1 MKAVLIPG
9 DGIGREIAES
19 VREVSAAL
27 NTGIEW
33 QEFAAGAEYAAESGE
48 LIAPGTLDAIEA
60 CGWALKGPTATPI
73 GKGFRSINV
82 QLRQRFNTY
91 ANLRPVRTL
100 PGVPTRFEN
109 VDLVIVREN
118 TEDLYKGIEYMLNDE
133 IANGVKLIT
142 KPACERI
149 CRFAFDYAAAN
160 GRKKVTAVHKA
171 NIMKLTD
178 GMFLSTFREVAKDY
192 PAIEAD
198 DCIIDALCMKLV
210 QKPEQFDVLVAPNLY
225 GDIISDLCAGL
236 VGGLGFAPS
245 ANIGAKTR
253 IYEAVHGSAP
263 DIAGQDKANP
273 SAILMAFAMMLNDL
287 GETDKAAKL
296 NAAILAQV
304 EEGKVGWTDMMADFY
319 AQFVPW
325 LEAAKNSDLPPADEA
340 AALLSLFDH
349 VTFEAAQKVGKRTY
363 DDGKFCRS
371 LREKFDSDGKIT
383 ARQYQALISLAA
395 KYSAQ
400 LETGLKALPEKL
412 RNAVEAAAIL
422 RAEREEN
429 RERSEAACASSEY
442 PALFAAFDKV
452 NFEPVT
458 KRGRFSYDD
467 RKFFDSLRKQALS
480 GRALSE
486 KQLGALRKLAQKY
499 RGELTDPALVDRV
512 LGMEAAAAPAK
523 EEGGAAGET
532 AAAPVA
538 SPETERLLEG
548 LKAVTQW
555 AEPVKRGR
563 FTYDD
568 KAFYESLAKQYAAG
582 RRFSEKQQAALA
594 KMAAKY
600 GVK

>member
-33 QEFAAGAEYAAESGE
+33 QECEAGAEYAEVSGE

-60 CGWALKGPTATPI
+60 CGWALKGPTA
-73 GKGFRSINV
+73 KGFRSINV
-82 QLRQRFNTY
+82 QLRQRFSTY
-91 ANLRPVRTL
+91 ANLRPVHTL
-100 PGVPTRFEN
+100 PGVPTRFDN

-142 KPACERI
+142 RPACEKI
-149 CRFAFDYAAAN
+149 CRFAFDYARKN

-178 GMFLSTFREVAKDY
+178 GLFLRTFREVAAEY
-192 PAIEAD
+192 PEIAAD

-245 ANIGAKTR
+245 ANIGDSTR

-304 EEGKVGWTDMMADFY
+304 EGGKVVTADI
-319 AQFVPW
+319 
-325 LEAAKNSDLPPADEA
+325 
-340 AALLSLFDH
+340 
-349 VTFEAAQKVGKRTY
+349 G
-363 DDGKFCRS
+363 G
-371 LREKFDSDGKIT
+371 T
-383 ARQYQALISLAA
+383 AGTKEFTQAIISRLA
-395 KYSAQ
+395 
-400 LETGLKALPEKL
+400 E
-412 RNAVEAAAIL
+412 
-422 RAEREEN
+422 
-429 RERSEAACASSEY
+429 
-442 PALFAAFDKV
+442 
-452 NFEPVT
+452 
-458 KRGRFSYDD
+458 
-467 RKFFDSLRKQALS
+467 
-480 GRALSE
+480 
-486 KQLGALRKLAQKY
+486 
-499 RGELTDPALVDRV
+499 
-512 LGMEAAAAPAK
+512 
-523 EEGGAAGET
+523 
-532 AAAPVA
+532 
-538 SPETERLLEG
+538 
-548 LKAVTQW
+548 
-555 AEPVKRGR
+555 
-563 FTYDD
+563 
-568 KAFYESLAKQYAAG
+568 
-582 RRFSEKQQAALA
+582 
-594 KMAAKY
+594 
-600 GVK
+600 